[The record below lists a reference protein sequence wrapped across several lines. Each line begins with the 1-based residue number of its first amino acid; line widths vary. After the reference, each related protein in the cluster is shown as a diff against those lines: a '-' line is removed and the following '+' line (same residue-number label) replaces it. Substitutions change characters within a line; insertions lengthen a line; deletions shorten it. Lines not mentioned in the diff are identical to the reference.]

1 MLADRNGH
9 PPAAAQDARAPSRV
23 IRTAVI
29 VDLMLVAIAA
39 IVAIALLVVA
49 WP

>member
-1 MLADRNGH
+1 VLADRNGAG
-9 PPAAAQDARAPSRV
+9 PPPEPRAPSRV
-23 IRTAVI
+23 LRTAVI
-29 VDLMLVAIAA
+29 VDLALVAIAA